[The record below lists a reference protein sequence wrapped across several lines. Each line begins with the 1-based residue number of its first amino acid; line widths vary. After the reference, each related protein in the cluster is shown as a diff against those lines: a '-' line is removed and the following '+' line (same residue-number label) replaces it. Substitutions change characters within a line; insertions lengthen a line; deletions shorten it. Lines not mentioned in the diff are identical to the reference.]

1 MKIQK
6 SFTPQEKQN
15 IVKPNVDVFDG
26 DIIKILD
33 EGDWLTFNYK
43 NQQIKKLVFKI
54 QTKFKTEKLLPLNQQ
69 SINNLIDA
77 YGEETKDWIGKE
89 VKVWIFKSNIGG
101 KFVDVIY
108 LTHPGWGFNG
118 KHFVKKNEE
127 KISKN

>member
-1 MKIQK
+1 MKLQK
-6 SFTPQEKQN
+6 SVTSQEKQN

-33 EGDWLTFNYK
+33 EGNWLTFSYK
-43 NQQIKKLVFKI
+43 NKQIKKLVFKI
-54 QTKFKTEKLLPLNQQ
+54 KTKFKTEKLLPLNQQ

-77 YGEETKDWIGKE
+77 YGEETKNWIGKE

-108 LTHPGWGFNG
+108 LTHPNWVFDG
-118 KHFVKKNEE
+118 KVFVKKNEE